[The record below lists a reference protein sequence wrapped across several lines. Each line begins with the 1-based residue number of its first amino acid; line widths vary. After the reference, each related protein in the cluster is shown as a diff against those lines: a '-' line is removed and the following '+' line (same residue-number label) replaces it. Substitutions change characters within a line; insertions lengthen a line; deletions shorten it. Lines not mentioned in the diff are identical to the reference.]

1 MKINNNLKEVIKTA
15 SNNTEIIQI
24 LALQDIFKSNRQRHK
39 YLDTM
44 FIGRYKPDF
53 STIQKAFPKK
63 KDFEEF
69 ILSYKRKLPK
79 KVFNEMPWDKYRELK
94 INCYRYLPR
103 KQKKCMQTYL
113 AHLKQKKRFFM
124 EDLDHL
130 RDEWLDD
137 PTFNALYFQK
147 LFESKPSIYKDNF
160 LEKITY
166 KFFQRTKSD
175 DLWKNASNCIQYHKR
190 IKDTWCL
197 SWEEEE
203 EMQESILFKNFDPKV
218 QQDKK
223 FKKYFLNSYKDIP
236 YQLILDQP
244 EIFDSCDKEF
254 LQSLSSTQQLTMARC
269 ISCLFH
275 PKKRDNFLVDYDS
288 NHKERI
294 KKEMEKVSVK
304 ISPFEQALLEKYLK
318 GWQSYKP
325 EKDDYV
331 IPPPCDDIPF

>member
-1 MKINNNLKEVIKTA
+1 MKINNNLKEIIKTA
-15 SNNTEIIQI
+15 SNNIEIIQI

-63 KDFEEF
+63 KEFEEF

-124 EDLDHL
+124 EDFDHL

-197 SWEEEE
+197 SWQEEE
-203 EMQESILFKNFDPKV
+203 EMQESILFKNFDLKV
-218 QQDKK
+218 QKDKK
-223 FKKYFLNSYKDIP
+223 FKKYFLNLYKDIP

-269 ISCLFH
+269 ITCLFH
-275 PKKRDNFLVDYDS
+275 PKKRENFFGDIHPDNLEMV
-288 NHKERI
+288 
-294 KKEMEKVSVK
+294 KKEMEEASAKF
-304 ISPFEQALLEKYLK
+304 SPFTQALLEKYLK

-325 EKDDYV
+325 AEDDYE
-331 IPPPCDDIPF
+331 IPDRCDIPF